1 MNRLVKID
9 VSADVIP
16 VERLRPAIRV
26 DDICKSFGEKLIL
39 DRITFEVAKG
49 EFVVLLG
56 PSGCGKST
64 LFRCLTRLIE
74 PDSGRI
80 VIDDTDVT
88 TLRPREL
95 VRFRRQIGFVFQQ
108 FNLVKRLTAIDNF
121 IKAMI
126 HLT

>member
-74 PDSGRI
+74 PDSG
-80 VIDDTDVT
+80 
-88 TLRPREL
+88 
-95 VRFRRQIGFVFQQ
+95 QIGRAHV
-108 FNLVKRLTAIDNF
+108 
-121 IKAMI
+121 
-126 HLT
+126 